1 MNEPMIRQACINLG
15 LVEPI
20 SIEPDGT
27 VWTGV
32 DSDRVYPDMAPIL
45 AECERLV
52 AASASEAQA
61 KVSAR
66 ESAIAKLSALG
77 LDAEEIMALLGV

>member
-1 MNEPMIRQACINLG
+1 MKRHLIRQACLNIG

-27 VWTGV
+27 VWSGV
-32 DSDRVYPDMAPIL
+32 DPDRVYADMKPIL
-45 AECERLV
+45 AEYERLIAV
-52 AASASEAQA
+52 SAAEAQA
-61 KVSAR
+61 KVAAR

-77 LDAEEIMALLGV
+77 LDAEEITALLGL